1 MKRSIPYLVVGVGLA
16 LASTARADKH
26 EVMTD
31 RCSDEVAFVPEYN
44 DKPTAHGT
52 VILKRDPKT
61 GVSPWTTFSAK
72 LGSDGHVRWW
82 CHSTKGNVF
91 DAGTWRVKV
100 DGKNLE
106 ACLVAISGDVM
117 TIGGA
122 SGNEGTCKKSI
133 KIGSSAFDG
142 WTPEQSR
149 CGDHS
154 TKFRARLGKDRL
166 LETECLGK

>member
-1 MKRSIPYLVVGVGLA
+1 MKLAVSCLLVASGL
-16 LASTARADKH
+16 LSSSVTRADKH

-31 RCSDEVAFVPEYN
+31 RCSEEVAFVPAYD

-72 LGSDGHVRWW
+72 LGDDGHVRWW

-91 DAGTWRVKV
+91 DPGTWRVKV
-100 DGKNLE
+100 DPSGSI
-106 ACLVAISGDVM
+106 ACLVSIAADVASD
-117 TIGGA
+117 GA
-122 SGNEGTCKKSI
+122 TSPSSASCLKSI
-133 KIGSSAFDG
+133 KIGSSAFEG
-142 WTPEQSR
+142 WTAERSR

-166 LETECLGK
+166 LETECLK